1 MGFLPAAADS
11 VPDVSTVAQMPS
23 KSYRMLI
30 EDERIIGNI
39 DQLDAVAQACYKILN
54 TERYV
59 HVIYSWNYGIELK
72 ELFGKPIPYVFSE
85 LPRRIREALMNDD
98 RVESVTDFDLSHN
111 RGDVLAKFKVNTI
124 YGSIEMEKGV
134 TIS

>member
-11 VPDVSTVAQMPS
+11 VPDVSTAAQMPS

-59 HVIYSWNYGIELK
+59 HVIYSWNYGVELQ
-72 ELFGKPIPYVFSE
+72 ELFGKPIPYV
-85 LPRRIREALMNDD
+85 
-98 RVESVTDFDLSHN
+98 
-111 RGDVLAKFKVNTI
+111 
-124 YGSIEMEKGV
+124 
-134 TIS
+134 